1 MWGNM
6 KNSCNVILFVFFLA
20 LFANAQEVP
29 PPPAL
34 SNDSLP
40 LSTDSSPS
48 DSSLVVAQKSSSSVA
63 QESSSSIAKTC
74 EQEKPDYQKNLR
86 MVAYLNPFQLF
97 YGAAY
102 NMLMFTST
110 VEKPLSLSRS
120 LIIQPTIWLGSSDGF
135 IADVVEYENLK
146 RLGGGIG
153 IRQYAT
159 DKGSGFYLQAIAG
172 VYYNSA
178 KSLQYKE
185 ENDDY
190 WGNYKIKSWTEVKCV
205 LGELMLYI
213 GSAHKWQNISFF
225 YEGGLG
231 FGYDGTDTFKMG
243 YINKLAANFNL
254 GLGIPF

>member
-1 MWGNM
+1 M
-6 KNSCNVILFVFFLA
+6 KSSCNVILLVFFLV
-20 LFANAQEVP
+20 LFANAQEVL

-40 LSTDSSPS
+40 LPI
-48 DSSLVVAQKSSSSVA
+48 DSSLVVAQESSSSVV
-63 QESSSSIAKTC
+63 QESSSSIANMC

-120 LIIQPTIWLGSSDGF
+120 LIIQPTVWLGSSDEF
-135 IADVVEYENLK
+135 IADIVEYEDLK
-146 RLGGGIG
+146 RFGGGIG

-159 DKGSGFYLQAIAG
+159 DKGSGFYFQAIASA
-172 VYYNSA
+172 YYTSA
-178 KSLQYKE
+178 KKLQYKE
-185 ENDDY
+185 ENESYWNDY
-190 WGNYKIKSWTEVKCV
+190 RIKSWTNVKCV

-231 FGYDGTDTFKMG
+231 FGYDGTNTFKIG
-243 YINKLAANFNL
+243 YINKLASNFNFGL
-254 GLGIPF
+254 GLPF